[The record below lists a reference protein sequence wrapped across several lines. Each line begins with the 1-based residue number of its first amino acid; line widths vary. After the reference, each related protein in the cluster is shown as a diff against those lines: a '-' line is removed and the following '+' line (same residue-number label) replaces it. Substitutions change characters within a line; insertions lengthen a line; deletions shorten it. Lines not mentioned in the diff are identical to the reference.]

1 MSDGDGV
8 PHWLAVAGRRGV
20 VLRSLKVAL
29 VVGTVL
35 ALINHG
41 DSLLAGRL
49 SMGVAAKIAMTYLVP
64 YAVATWSAVQTTLAA
79 EQGRD

>member
-1 MSDGDGV
+1 MSR
-8 PHWLAVAGRRGV
+8 PSQKPRWFELACRRGIV
-20 VLRSLKVAL
+20 VRSLKVAL

-41 DSLLAGRL
+41 DRLLSGQVTMTA
-49 SMGVAAKIAMTYLVP
+49 AAKIALTYLVP
-64 YAVATWSAVQTTLAA
+64 YAVATWSAVQTALAA